1 MYLNFSI
8 STPSE
13 NILPFYAVEAALLPC
28 GGQLIAKVNEVDT
41 LFSPGELI
49 LLARLHQHTS
59 FHFLFKIEIFFHT
72 TYILHSPLPMDVALT
87 SYQPFHKIQ
96 NHEQDLNIFRQ
107 IIKIFLG
114 QLHQHTLFYFQDF
127 NLFSPQFKTLIKI
140 VKWRDFSIAP
150 CDLTWKLAIKLTTD
164 RPANISALHE
174 LFSSNLKSQGEI
186 IN

>member
-1 MYLNFSI
+1 MAFSEYLNFSI

-107 IIKIFLG
+107 IINKCELQQSPCG
-114 QLHQHTLFYFQDF
+114 SAARAVELH
-127 NLFSPQFKTLIKI
+127 NK
-140 VKWRDFSIAP
+140 
-150 CDLTWKLAIKLTTD
+150 
-164 RPANISALHE
+164 ISAKV
-174 LFSSNLKSQGEI
+174 LKLRAPTDVTAPATCISF
-186 IN
+186 